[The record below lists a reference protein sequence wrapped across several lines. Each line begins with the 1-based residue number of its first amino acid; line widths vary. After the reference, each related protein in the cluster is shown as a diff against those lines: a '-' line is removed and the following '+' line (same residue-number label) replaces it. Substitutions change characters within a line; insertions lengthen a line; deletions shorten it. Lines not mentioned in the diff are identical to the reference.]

1 MDILNVN
8 LMYIISTYPVFAG
21 SELQGAGGDRQVEE
35 DQDGE
40 DAVVEQQ
47 QGPGAELAQGD
58 VQPGGGQEHSGGG
71 LQHLPQQD
79 QGDVDTGQGAFLLTD
94 PRNDLNTQL
103 L

>member
-1 MDILNVN
+1 M
-8 LMYIISTYPVFAG
+8 
-21 SELQGAGGDRQVEE
+21 EE

-71 LQHLPQQD
+71 LQHLPEED
-79 QGDVDTGQGAFLLTD
+79 QADVDTGQGAFLLTD
-94 PRNDLNTQL
+94 PRNDLITQL